1 MRGKVLSEAV
11 CSDLNLPLKQ
21 CIDIKFRLGG
31 NAGHV
36 RCNLNPMLG
45 YALEEGCSN
54 RNSV

>member
-21 CIDIKFRLGG
+21 CIDIKFKLGG